1 MPAISRSWVAFAA
14 VGAGLIHLA
23 LVIGAPVALA
33 IPLALLGLT
42 EFAWG
47 VLTFAREALLLPRI
61 AIVVAVVP
69 IVLWALLLAVAPS
82 AAASL
87 GFLPL
92 AVSSLFGLFVAA
104 MLGRHLR
111 RATDAP
117 PEPPGI
123 TRYLLGIVAG
133 GLVIAALAAPALA
146 STEAGGSSVPDD
158 LFLPTHGH

>member
-23 LVIGAPVALA
+23 LVIGSPVALA
-33 IPLALLGLT
+33 VPLALLGLA
-42 EFAWG
+42 EFGWG
-47 VLTFAREALLLPRI
+47 VLTFAREALLFPRV

-69 IVLWALLLAVAPS
+69 IVLWAVLLAVAPS

-92 AVSSLFGLFVAA
+92 AVSSIFGLFVAA
-104 MLGRHLR
+104 LLGRHLR
-111 RATDAP
+111 RAADAP

-123 TRYLLGIVAG
+123 TRYLLGLVAG
-133 GLVIAALAAPALA
+133 GLLVAALTAPALA